1 MVAAAKKGDAKAVDE
16 LSKDFAAHATK
27 LVEVAL
33 LTCNLSSNE
42 EGVKMVRY
50 AANQIENH
58 SPGVINAAKILAAY
72 PKSETAIENM
82 KTFEESWHNLVKI
95 LTEAVDEITIID
107 DVLAAFE
114 NNVLDDINNCF
125 LAVHE
130 GNVDLLKTMA
140 GNVHERSLRI
150 NDLTEAEMDN
160 YEPCPYTRRV
170 LEAIKVL
177 NNVLPKFNK
186 QVKLVI
192 DNMTSNPPKDVDENE
207 FIDTTRLVY
216 DSIRDIRRAVL
227 MNRVIVLI

>member
-1 MVAAAKKGDAKAVDE
+1 MVKHAADQLEKHV
-16 LSKDFAAHATK
+16 
-27 LVEVAL
+27 
-33 LTCNLSSNE
+33 
-42 EGVKMVRY
+42 
-50 AANQIENH
+50 
-58 SPGVINAAKILAAY
+58 PGVINAAKILAAY
-72 PKSETAIENM
+72 PKSDTARENM
-82 KTFEESWHNLVKI
+82 EAFEESWNNLVKI

-140 GNVHERSLRI
+140 MNVQEQSLRI
-150 NDLTEAEMDN
+150 NELTEAEMDN
-160 YEPCPYTRRV
+160 YEPCPYTKRV

-177 NNVLPKFNK
+177 NNTVLPKFDK

-192 DNMTSNPPKDVDENE
+192 DNMSSTPPKDVDENE

-216 DSIRDIRRAVL
+216 ESIREIRRAVL
-227 MNRVIVLI
+227 MNRVTILSLFIDFCANLHLIFRLTKN